1 MFSGIIFVLG
11 IVIMALAIKFTIAT
25 IWWNTTGPDGYHAAV
40 NVDKFK
46 NFSFGILMTAGII
59 ALITGIYGM
68 FLACCVNKCCA
79 ILFGT
84 FLGSTWI
91 AILVMGAIVT
101 SVSFASQSNIQAF
114 CDGTLTGTNAKF
126 AALISDAIS

>member
-1 MFSGIIFVLG
+1 MFSGIVFVLG
-11 IVIMALAIKFTIAT
+11 IVIMALSIKFTVGA
-25 IWWNTTGPDGYHAAV
+25 IWWNTTGPDGYHAALNV
-40 NVDKFK
+40 NKFK
-46 NFSFGILMTAGII
+46 NVSFGILMTAGII

-68 FLACCVNKCCA
+68 FLACCVKKCCA

-84 FLGSTWI
+84 FLGFTWI